1 MIKFNSGETVQT
13 TKVIASTE
21 EMAGF
26 RRSVATITT
35 SGIDYAKAAE
45 LFVDGAV
52 WSIIDDKGI
61 KYDSWNTYTKA
72 GAITDNRDG
81 TLIVKMG
88 KANAKEQDLEEEKN
102 KVVKIVE
109 DIAGAPV
116 SSFESTEV
124 IRKVVEAGAATL
136 SDEEAI
142 KMPSLSKKWVV
153 GESVEVD
160 ERRYYDKTGLLYKCR
175 TKHTTQQDW
184 EPDKTPAMWVVIN
197 NIHSGL
203 KNDPIPAARGM
214 EYIYGKYYGDPEDGQ
229 VYLCQR
235 TGEEEGGTVVLQYL
249 PHELVGQY
257 FELDAKA

>member
-1 MIKFNSGETVQT
+1 MIKFSTGETVQT
-13 TKVIASTE
+13 LSITAKQE
-21 EMAGF
+21 YLAGF
-26 RRSVATITT
+26 KRDVATITVVE
-35 SGIDYAKAAE
+35 IDYTDAMK

-52 WSIIDDKGI
+52 WSVVDGDVV
-61 KYDSWNTYTKA
+61 YDRWNEYTKA
-72 GAITDNRDG
+72 GPITDNRDG

-88 KANAKEQDLEEEKN
+88 KANTKEQDLEEEKN

-109 DIAGAPV
+109 DIVGAPV

-142 KMPSLSKKWVV
+142 KMPSFSKKWVV

-257 FELDAKA
+257 FELDAKV